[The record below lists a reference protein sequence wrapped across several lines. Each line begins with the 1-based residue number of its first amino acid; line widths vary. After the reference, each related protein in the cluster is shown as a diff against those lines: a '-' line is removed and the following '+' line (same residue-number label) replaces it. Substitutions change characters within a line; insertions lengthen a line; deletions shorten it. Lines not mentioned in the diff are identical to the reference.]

1 MSYVGAGKSDGVPVV
16 DLRSDTVTRPCDA
29 MRAAMASAPVGDD
42 VYFDDPSVNAL
53 QDYAADLLGKEAAL
67 FMTSGTQSN
76 LVAMLAQCQRG
87 EEVLCG
93 AEYHVFIDEAG
104 GASVLG
110 GVMFAPM
117 PMTANGGLDP
127 DVISRTVKPDDE
139 HCPISR
145 MLTLENSWHGQVQT
159 LAEINAAAQCGK
171 AHGLVVHL
179 DGARMMNAVVKLGVT
194 PAQMVAEADTVS
206 VCLSKGLGTP
216 AGSVLVGAHDGTILA
231 GPKSVIKRAHRIRKL
246 VGGGM
251 RQAGILAAAGLFAL
265 QNNIDRLAEDH
276 ENALRLAERLAD
288 IPGLGVDPA
297 AVQTNMVF
305 VDFPEGSGIP
315 LGKHLAKKGMLIVAG
330 SDHVRL
336 VTHRDCGIDQ
346 LDQLVAEIA
355 AFYA

>member
-206 VCLSKGLGTP
+206 VCLSKGLGAP
-216 AGSVLVGAHDGTILA
+216 VGTILA

-276 ENALRLAERLAD
+276 ENALRLSERLAD